1 MVTADIP
8 YSGDKTVNGKYSDEE
23 RMENHWVSNDTDRIH
38 WIAYDLGQAYPVKKI
53 VLYHIKCNVLID
65 YTIQGSRDSLQWKDL
80 CRETDSHAGISG
92 QGESFRRFF
101 SFKRRSHDPLFLV
114 PELKKSGDRHDDRAS
129 GVQNQVPHG
138 VFQCFVSH
146 QRNGVRS
153 SDRAARGL
161 QISLRTRSEKIVEG
175 VFQNFPDRTDR
186 QGETKNRNGN
196 KMNIPPKLNTLTV
209 LN

>member
-1 MVTADIP
+1 MS
-8 YSGDKTVNGKYSDEE
+8 Y
-23 RMENHWVSNDTDRIH
+23 
-38 WIAYDLGQAYPVKKI
+38 
-53 VLYHIKCNVLID
+53 
-65 YTIQGSRDSLQWKDL
+65 
-80 CRETDSHAGISG
+80 
-92 QGESFRRFF
+92 
-101 SFKRRSHDPLFLV
+101 
-114 PELKKSGDRHDDRAS
+114 
-129 GVQNQVPHG
+129 
-138 VFQCFVSH
+138 

-153 SDRAARGL
+153 PDRAARGL

>member
-38 WIAYDLGQAYPVKKI
+38 WIAYDPGQAYPVKKI

-65 YTIQGSRDSLQWKDL
+65 YTIQGSRDSLQRKDL

-129 GVQNQVPHG
+129 GVQNQIPHG

-161 QISLRTRSEKIVEG
+161 QISLRARSEKIVEG